1 MNPMLPKVPVPA
13 PLSGTRPGR
22 HRRPSPGREAGEIAL
37 RTTRGAGGEVVVEEI
52 PLTLEILLHPDEDVQ
67 VPQGNPHYRQL
78 YPLAQGLQRFLERR
92 RRGWGVF
99 SDVMVTWAQ
108 KRLPPVAPDV
118 VIVDR
123 IADPEAV
130 GSSLDVAAEGCRV
143 RAVLEVVT
151 TSSKARRA
159 KDEKHNRK
167 LYAAAGVED
176 YVLTYPRQH
185 RERGDPALRSF
196 VLAGGVYRERS
207 ADAEGRFLLRS
218 VGLRLAVGESGEL
231 VFTDVATGERVL
243 SWDHEEALRRSAERR
258 AEEEAE
264 ARRDAERRAATEATA
279 RQDAERQVAEM
290 LVAVLESRGLAVDDT
305 ARERILGCR
314 DGEMLRHWS
323 RRALTATKIGE
334 LWEE

>member
-1 MNPMLPKVPVPA
+1 M
-13 PLSGTRPGR
+13 
-22 HRRPSPGREAGEIAL
+22 
-37 RTTRGAGGEVVVEEI
+37 
-52 PLTLEILLHPDEDVQ
+52 
-67 VPQGNPHYRQL
+67 
-78 YPLAQGLQRFLERR
+78 
-92 RRGWGVF
+92 
-99 SDVMVTWAQ
+99 MVTWAQ
-108 KRLPPVAPDV
+108 KRLRPVAPDV
-118 VIVDR
+118 TIVDR

-151 TSSKARRA
+151 TSSKAQRT
-159 KDEKHNRK
+159 KDEKHNKK

-176 YVLTYPRQH
+176 YVLIYPRQH

-196 VLAGGVYRERS
+196 VLAGGMHRERS

-231 VFTDVATGERVL
+231 VFTDVATDEPVL
-243 SWDHEEALRRSAERR
+243 SWDHEEALRRAAEK
-258 AEEEAE
+258 
-264 ARRDAERRAATEATA
+264 ARRDAERRAEAEAEA
-279 RQDAERQVAEM
+279 RRDVERQLAEM